1 MCVVCVFTCIYKR
14 DFINLNVL
22 LYTLC
27 VCVCVPMGM
36 CTNLQVYVCSIC
48 VDMCIYRYMCV
59 HACGVDNSCERMG
72 KYYCCRLKVWII
84 VDVWL

>member
-1 MCVVCVFTCIYKR
+1 MFKCIIVYP
-14 DFINLNVL
+14 
-22 LYTLC
+22 LC
-27 VCVCVPMGM
+27 VCACAPMGM

-84 VDVWL
+84 IDVWL